1 VLHLILVHV
10 NSNGWENCAWSD
22 DTLSLKKLYS
32 NFQFACPKKAWLP
45 RMKTCDESVSLAV
58 QNIQSSHVRGSS
70 KATSLFVEDASLKA
84 AACWHLGQELLTQ
97 VPVES
102 KKLDEVWYQSFR
114 DGDSSVKNEISCVLM
129 DKSDN
134 FDVKKDIPILK
145 RLVDEQSYA
154 KPVASTQIEEVQL
167 QVDKFS
173 LVKKQLDY
181 DVQVYNTWS
190 RKCSSVKSA
199 QEHQRHMW
207 LLQRRQRCEA
217 AAQAYINNSLK
228 ILVWDRRKCE
238 TAIAEVMN
246 YKKELSQKHG
256 YKLDDISHLVFW
268 NCSAPCLIPAPI
280 VKNSVSLLTWALND
294 QMRSVALILSPTF
307 TYSKGKL
314 ILEEQS
320 LLNDVAMAGNHVLDW
335 IFTLVFG
342 SKSDA
347 RDLRPMVYHGRFVFP
362 APLDLG
368 KNPFFHCQLRKDQ
381 RTAEVKQVPA
391 REMREVECVDESALP
406 SSTNASDV
414 PITGASKYWQIGSLA
429 CQELLSSSLTG
440 VSPEPAAVIV
450 IDVFPRNGDMTEA
463 FCKAKSSLRTSLH
476 YICFAESQD
485 EGTYIETYLR
495 EILAQSY
502 ENGMP
507 TATGEKIEQTMSA
520 DLTEALPPTPRLN
533 LLVPGFKTSI
543 PHPIQEVLV
552 WGKLA
557 CPGFGA
563 SLLVQG
569 LK

>member
-1 VLHLILVHV
+1 
-10 NSNGWENCAWSD
+10 
-22 DTLSLKKLYS
+22 
-32 NFQFACPKKAWLP
+32 
-45 RMKTCDESVSLAV
+45 MKTCDESVSLAV
-58 QNIQSSHVRGSS
+58 LNIQSSHAHGAP
-70 KATSLFVEDASLKA
+70 KPTNLFVEDVSLKA
-84 AACWHLGQELLTQ
+84 AVCWHLGQELLTQ
-97 VPVES
+97 VPVDR
-102 KKLDEVWYQSFR
+102 KKVDEVWYQSFK
-114 DGDSSVKNEISCVLM
+114 DGDSAVKNEISCVLM

-145 RLVDEQSYA
+145 RLVDEQSFA
-154 KPVASTQIEEVQL
+154 KPVAATQIEEIQL

-181 DVQVYNTWS
+181 DVQVYNMWS

-217 AAQAYINNSLK
+217 AAQTYINNSLK

-280 VKNSVSLLTWALND
+280 LKNSVGLLTWALND

-368 KNPFFHCQLRKDQ
+368 KTLSSIASCEETKEHLKWG
-381 RTAEVKQVPA
+381 
-391 REMREVECVDESALP
+391 VDESAAP

-429 CQELLSSSLTG
+429 CQEILSSSLTG
-440 VSPEPAAVIV
+440 VNPEPAAVIV

-463 FCKAKSSLRTSLH
+463 FCK
-476 YICFAESQD
+476 
-485 EGTYIETYLR
+485 
-495 EILAQSY
+495 
-502 ENGMP
+502 
-507 TATGEKIEQTMSA
+507 
-520 DLTEALPPTPRLN
+520 
-533 LLVPGFKTSI
+533 
-543 PHPIQEVLV
+543 
-552 WGKLA
+552 GK
-557 CPGFGA
+557 
-563 SLLVQG
+563 V
-569 LK
+569 